1 MRSRTNSTRALTG
14 DWTTSPKSICFWPTI
29 SCIPSKNTFKSPS
42 TSKWH
47 RTSTWFRKWSAESK
61 TKNNNFRK
69 GNGISKTWDNEHL
82 SWVRLSQKSQRKPK
96 FSFLRKT
103 EFYSENVESLKM
115 ANPRNNQR
123 DWSEAKIQ
131 ILKQKIFVSYLIIFH
146 CFSSKSTVLSLWDFQ
161 FIYFFIWV
169 NFCKSFGIFIISR
182 ENMWVLDDV
191 ICCQKIN
198 ILVFQYQRWDKLI
211 ENLLLVLFSLSY
223 EVMILPSMLIQFH
236 LTRKKEVIFCIY
248 GYLRILTTSHIEK
261 DSEHLLN
268 NRLKT
273 QVFW

>member
-1 MRSRTNSTRALTG
+1 MCPIWLFF
-14 DWTTSPKSICFWPTI
+14 IE
-29 SCIPSKNTFKSPS
+29 
-42 TSKWH
+42 
-47 RTSTWFRKWSAESK
+47 FR
-61 TKNNNFRK
+61 
-69 GNGISKTWDNEHL
+69 
-82 SWVRLSQKSQRKPK
+82 
-96 FSFLRKT
+96 
-103 EFYSENVESLKM
+103 
-115 ANPRNNQR
+115 
-123 DWSEAKIQ
+123 
-131 ILKQKIFVSYLIIFH
+131 

-198 ILVFQYQRWDKLI
+198 ILVFQYQRWDKVI
-211 ENLLLVLFSLSY
+211 QNLLLVLFSLSY